1 MRKFLLFI
9 GWSSYIGSFFDA
21 ALGLY
26 ALWLVLTVVDVPLLI
41 DLDTYIRDY
50 VSIIYWVKQLAYYVM
65 STGVVTWLFAV
76 PAVIYFPIRI
86 LMSLVIGY
94 WALNKA
100 EQLR

>member
-9 GWSSYIGSFFDA
+9 GWSSYIGSFFDG

-26 ALWLVLTVVDVPLLI
+26 ALWLTLTVVEVPLMI

-65 STGVVTWLFAV
+65 PTGVVTWLFAL
-76 PAVIYFPIRI
+76 PAIVYFPIRI

-100 EQLR
+100 EQMR